1 MVVSLKLYITME
13 DYDVLLNNQIE
24 AILEVMNRRNLS
36 EEDAVRIR
44 QAFEFAREA
53 HAGQLRK
60 SGAPY
65 IIHPVAVARIVAEEL
80 QLGPNPVIA
89 AFLHDVVEDTDFTV
103 EDVKVRFGQDVAYLV
118 RVVTKQ
124 KKKQYETSKQVD
136 NFKQMLES
144 LHYDIRAIL
153 IKLADRLHNMRTLDS
168 MRPDKQMKIAGET
181 DYFYAPL
188 ANRLGLYGIRREL
201 ENLSLQYRCPLE
213 YQELEQAI
221 EADKAEDKERL
232 ALFTNEMLTLLRE
245 RGIQARTEIRYR
257 QPYSIWRKIHVTG
270 RDFKHLD
277 YRHVIRLIY
286 PAEKET
292 DEKSLCLRIYS
303 ILTDRFKEQPQSI
316 VNFIDSP
323 KENGYQSFHIRLL
336 SEQGVWEEIH
346 ISSERMVLNSKLGC
360 AVERMEGAWDNWI
373 AKFRAL
379 LKDAAS
385 QTAEGWYMDSVVSSL
400 YNEDIT
406 VFTPKGMAVS
416 LPQRATVLD
425 FAFEIHSAIGEHA
438 QYAKVNGKLCSV
450 KTELHHGDCVE
461 VGVNPA
467 FKPKPDWLE
476 FVQTYKAKR
485 FLRSYSG
492 QMKSIPKNRC
502 LTCHPLPGN
511 EVIGFKESDGRITIH
526 KRDCAVAI
534 RLASQK
540 GDSIVSVEF
549 PEDRDLY
556 YPVCLNVR
564 AVDRYHLLID
574 LVACITNGMKLPI
587 DSLNVAT
594 VDEIADCTIRFK
606 VHSFGEL
613 QQVIAALNRIEGVDE
628 VHRVGL

>member
-1 MVVSLKLYITME
+1 ME
-13 DYDVLLNNQIE
+13 DYDKLINGQLE
-24 AILEVMNRRNLS
+24 SILSVMDRRNVS
-36 EEDAVRIR
+36 AEDRLRIKD
-44 QAFEFAREA
+44 AFEFAREA
-53 HAGQLRK
+53 HAGQKRK

-89 AFLHDVVEDTDFTV
+89 AFLHDVVEDTAFTL
-103 EDVKVRFGQDVAYLV
+103 DDIKARFGPDVAYLV

-124 KKKQYETSKQVD
+124 KKKQYETSKQVE
-136 NFKQMLES
+136 NFKQMLDS

-168 MRPDKQMKIAGET
+168 MRPEKQMKIAGET

-201 ENLSLQYRCPLE
+201 ENLSLRYRCPLE

-221 EADKAEDKERL
+221 EADKAEDRQRL
-232 ALFTNEMLTLLRE
+232 EAFTGEMLELLR
-245 RGIQARTEIRYR
+245 RNGIQARTEVRYR
-257 QPYSIWRKIHVTG
+257 MPYSIWRKIQSTG

-277 YRHVIRLIY
+277 YRHVVRLIY
-286 PAEKET
+286 PAEREE
-292 DEKSLCLRIYS
+292 DEKKICLHIYS
-303 ILTDRFKEQPQSI
+303 ILTDRFKEKPGSI

-336 SEQGVWEEIH
+336 SEHGIWEEIH

-385 QTAEGWYMDSVVSSL
+385 QTAEGWFMDSVVSSL

-406 VFTPKGMAVS
+406 VFTPQGKPIN

-425 FAFEIHSAIGEHA
+425 FAFELHNSIGSHA

-461 VGVNPA
+461 VGINPD
-467 FKPKPDWLE
+467 FVPRPDWLDC
-476 FVQTYKAKR
+476 VQTYKAKS
-485 FLRSYSG
+485 FLRSYLG
-492 QMKSIPKNRC
+492 QVKSIPKNRC
-502 LTCHPLPGN
+502 LSCHPLPGN
-511 EVIGFKESDGRITIH
+511 EVIGFREVDGTVTIH

-534 RLASQK
+534 RQASQD
-540 GDSIVSVEF
+540 GDSIVSVDF
-549 PEDRDLY
+549 PEDKDVL
-556 YPVCLNVR
+556 YPVRINVR

-574 LVACITNGMKLPI
+574 LVDCITNGMKLSI
-587 DSLNVAT
+587 SSLNTVT
-594 VDEIADCTIRFK
+594 VDEIADCTINFS
-606 VHSFGEL
+606 VHSFSEL
-613 QQVIAALNRIEGVDE
+613 QNVIASIGRINGVDE
-628 VHRVGL
+628 VHRVEL

>member
-1 MVVSLKLYITME
+1 ME
-13 DYDVLLNNQIE
+13 DYDKLINGQLE
-24 AILEVMNRRNLS
+24 SILSVMDRRNVS
-36 EEDAVRIR
+36 AEDRIR
-44 QAFEFAREA
+44 IREAFEFAREA
-53 HAGQLRK
+53 HAGQKRK

-89 AFLHDVVEDTDFTV
+89 AFLHDVAEDTSFTL
-103 EDVKVRFGQDVAYLV
+103 DDIKARFGPDVAYLV

-124 KKKQYETSKQVD
+124 KKMQYETSKQVE
-136 NFKQMLES
+136 NFKQMLDS

-168 MRPDKQMKIAGET
+168 MRPEKQMKIAGET

-201 ENLSLQYRCPLE
+201 ENLSLRYRCPLE
-213 YQELEQAI
+213 YQELERAI
-221 EADKAEDKERL
+221 EADKAEDRQRL
-232 ALFTNEMLTLLRE
+232 DAFTGEMLELLR
-245 RGIQARTEIRYR
+245 RKGIQARTEVRYR
-257 QPYSIWRKIHVTG
+257 MPYSIWRKIQSTG

-277 YRHVIRLIY
+277 YRHVVRLIY
-286 PAEKET
+286 PAEREE
-292 DEKSLCLRIYS
+292 DEKRICLHIYS
-303 ILTDRFKEQPQSI
+303 ILTDRFKEKPGSI

-336 SEQGVWEEIH
+336 SEHGIWEEIH

-385 QTAEGWYMDSVVSSL
+385 QTAEGWFMDSVVSSL

-406 VFTPKGMAVS
+406 VFTPQGKPIN

-425 FAFEIHSAIGEHA
+425 FAFELHNSIGAHA

-461 VGVNPA
+461 VGVNPDFA
-467 FKPKPDWLE
+467 PRPDWLDC
-476 FVQTYKAKR
+476 VQTYKAKS
-485 FLRSYSG
+485 FLRSYLG
-492 QMKSIPKNRC
+492 QIKSIPKNRC
-502 LTCHPLPGN
+502 LCCHPLPGN
-511 EVIGFKESDGRITIH
+511 EVIGFRELDGTITIH
-526 KRDCAVAI
+526 KRDCALAI
-534 RLASQK
+534 RQASQD
-540 GDSIVSVEF
+540 GDSIVSVDF
-549 PEDRDLY
+549 PEDKDVF
-556 YPVCLNVR
+556 YPVRINVR

-574 LVACITNGMKLPI
+574 LVDCITNGMKLPI
-587 DSLNVAT
+587 SSLNTET
-594 VDEIADCTIRFK
+594 VDEIADCTINFS
-606 VHSFGEL
+606 VHSFSEL
-613 QQVIAALNRIEGVDE
+613 QKVIASISSIDGVDE
-628 VHRVGL
+628 VHRVEL

>member
-1 MVVSLKLYITME
+1 ME
-13 DYDVLLNNQIE
+13 DYDKLINGQLE
-24 AILEVMNRRNLS
+24 SILSVMDRRNVS
-36 EEDAVRIR
+36 AEDRLRIKD
-44 QAFEFAREA
+44 AFEFAREA
-53 HAGQLRK
+53 HAGQKRK

-89 AFLHDVVEDTDFTV
+89 AFLHDVVEDTAFTL
-103 EDVKVRFGQDVAYLV
+103 DDIKARFGPDVAYLV

-124 KKKQYETSKQVD
+124 KKKQYETSKQVE
-136 NFKQMLES
+136 NFKQMLDS

-168 MRPDKQMKIAGET
+168 MRPEKQMKIAGET

-201 ENLSLQYRCPLE
+201 ENLSLRYRCPLE
-213 YQELEQAI
+213 YQELEQDI
-221 EADKAEDKERL
+221 EADKAEDRQRL
-232 ALFTNEMLTLLRE
+232 EAFTGEMLELLR
-245 RGIQARTEIRYR
+245 RNGIQARTEVRYR
-257 QPYSIWRKIHVTG
+257 MPYSIWRKIQSTG

-277 YRHVIRLIY
+277 YRHVVRLIY
-286 PAEKET
+286 PAEREE
-292 DEKSLCLRIYS
+292 DEKKICLHIYS
-303 ILTDRFKEQPQSI
+303 ILTDRFKEKPGSI

-336 SEQGVWEEIH
+336 SEHGIWEEIH

-385 QTAEGWYMDSVVSSL
+385 QTAEGWFMDSVVSSL

-406 VFTPKGMAVS
+406 VFTPQGKPIN

-425 FAFEIHSAIGEHA
+425 FAFELHNSIGSHA

-461 VGVNPA
+461 VGINPD
-467 FKPKPDWLE
+467 FVPRPDWLDC
-476 FVQTYKAKR
+476 VQTYKAKS
-485 FLRSYSG
+485 FLRSYLG
-492 QMKSIPKNRC
+492 QVKSIPKNRC
-502 LTCHPLPGN
+502 LSCHPLPGN
-511 EVIGFKESDGRITIH
+511 EVIGFREVDGTVTIH

-534 RLASQK
+534 RQASQD
-540 GDSIVSVEF
+540 GDSIVSVDF
-549 PEDRDLY
+549 PEDKDVL
-556 YPVCLNVR
+556 YPVRINVR

-574 LVACITNGMKLPI
+574 LVDCITNGMKLSI
-587 DSLNVAT
+587 SSLNTVT
-594 VDEIADCTIRFK
+594 VDEIADCTINFS
-606 VHSFGEL
+606 VHSFSEL
-613 QQVIAALNRIEGVDE
+613 QNVITSIGRINGVDE
-628 VHRVGL
+628 VHRVEL

>member
-1 MVVSLKLYITME
+1 ME
-13 DYDVLLNNQIE
+13 DYDKLINGQLE
-24 AILEVMNRRNLS
+24 SILSVMDRRNVS
-36 EEDAVRIR
+36 AEDRIR
-44 QAFEFAREA
+44 IREAFEFAREA
-53 HAGQLRK
+53 HAGQKRK

-65 IIHPVAVARIVAEEL
+65 IIHPVAVALIVAEEL

-89 AFLHDVVEDTDFTV
+89 AFLHDVAEDTSFTL
-103 EDVKVRFGQDVAYLV
+103 DDIKARFGPDVAYLV

-124 KKKQYETSKQVD
+124 KKMQYETSKQVE
-136 NFKQMLES
+136 NFKQMLDS

-168 MRPDKQMKIAGET
+168 MRPEKQMKIAGET

-201 ENLSLQYRCPLE
+201 ENLSLRYRCPLE
-213 YQELEQAI
+213 YQELERAI
-221 EADKAEDKERL
+221 EADKAEDRQRL
-232 ALFTNEMLTLLRE
+232 DAFTGEMLELLR
-245 RGIQARTEIRYR
+245 RKGIQARTEVRYR
-257 QPYSIWRKIHVTG
+257 MPYSIWRKIQSTG

-277 YRHVIRLIY
+277 YRHVVRLIY
-286 PAEKET
+286 PAEREE
-292 DEKSLCLRIYS
+292 DEKRICLHIYS
-303 ILTDRFKEQPQSI
+303 ILTDRFKEKPGSI

-336 SEQGVWEEIH
+336 SEHGIWEEIH

-385 QTAEGWYMDSVVSSL
+385 QTAEGWFMDSVVSSL

-406 VFTPKGMAVS
+406 VFTPQGKPIN

-425 FAFEIHSAIGEHA
+425 FAFELHNSIGAHA

-461 VGVNPA
+461 VGVNPDFA
-467 FKPKPDWLE
+467 PRPDWLDC
-476 FVQTYKAKR
+476 VQTYKAKS
-485 FLRSYSG
+485 FLRSYLG
-492 QMKSIPKNRC
+492 QIKSIPKNRC
-502 LTCHPLPGN
+502 LCCHPLPGN
-511 EVIGFKESDGRITIH
+511 EVIGFRELDGTITIH
-526 KRDCAVAI
+526 KRDCALAI
-534 RLASQK
+534 RQASQD
-540 GDSIVSVEF
+540 GDSIVSVDF
-549 PEDRDLY
+549 PEDKDVF
-556 YPVCLNVR
+556 YPVRINVR

-574 LVACITNGMKLPI
+574 LVDCITNGMKLSI
-587 DSLNVAT
+587 SSLNTET
-594 VDEIADCTIRFK
+594 VDEIADCTINFS
-606 VHSFGEL
+606 VHSFSEL
-613 QQVIAALNRIEGVDE
+613 QKVIASISSIDGVDE
-628 VHRVGL
+628 VHRVEL

>member
-1 MVVSLKLYITME
+1 ME
-13 DYDVLLNNQIE
+13 DYDKLINGQLE
-24 AILEVMNRRNLS
+24 SILSVMDRRNVS
-36 EEDAVRIR
+36 AEDRIR
-44 QAFEFAREA
+44 IREAFEFAREA
-53 HAGQLRK
+53 HAGQKRK

-89 AFLHDVVEDTDFTV
+89 AFLHDVAEDTSFTL
-103 EDVKVRFGQDVAYLV
+103 DDIKARFGPDVAYLV

-124 KKKQYETSKQVD
+124 KKMQYETSKQVE
-136 NFKQMLES
+136 NFKQMLDS

-168 MRPDKQMKIAGET
+168 MRPEKQMKIAGET

-201 ENLSLQYRCPLE
+201 ENLSLRYRCPLE
-213 YQELEQAI
+213 YQELERVI
-221 EADKAEDKERL
+221 EADKAEDRQRL
-232 ALFTNEMLTLLRE
+232 DAFTGEMLELLR
-245 RGIQARTEIRYR
+245 RKGIQARTEVRYR
-257 QPYSIWRKIHVTG
+257 MPYSIWRKIQSTG

-277 YRHVIRLIY
+277 YRHVVRLIY
-286 PAEKET
+286 PAEREE
-292 DEKSLCLRIYS
+292 DEKRICLHIYS
-303 ILTDRFKEQPQSI
+303 ILTDRFKEKPGSI

-336 SEQGVWEEIH
+336 SEHGIWEEIH

-385 QTAEGWYMDSVVSSL
+385 QTAEGWFMDSVVSSL

-406 VFTPKGMAVS
+406 VFTPQGKPIN

-425 FAFEIHSAIGEHA
+425 FAFELHNSIGAHA

-461 VGVNPA
+461 VGVNPDFA
-467 FKPKPDWLE
+467 PRPDWLDC
-476 FVQTYKAKR
+476 VQTYKAKS
-485 FLRSYSG
+485 FLRSYLG
-492 QMKSIPKNRC
+492 QIKSIPKNRC
-502 LTCHPLPGN
+502 LCCHPLPGN
-511 EVIGFKESDGRITIH
+511 EVIGFRELDGTITIH
-526 KRDCAVAI
+526 KRDCALAI
-534 RLASQK
+534 RQASQD
-540 GDSIVSVEF
+540 GDSIVSVDF
-549 PEDRDLY
+549 PEDKDVF
-556 YPVCLNVR
+556 YPVRINVR

-574 LVACITNGMKLPI
+574 LVDCITNGMKLSI
-587 DSLNVAT
+587 SSLNTET
-594 VDEIADCTIRFK
+594 VDEIADCTINFS
-606 VHSFGEL
+606 VHSFSEL
-613 QQVIAALNRIEGVDE
+613 QKVIASISSIDGVDE
-628 VHRVGL
+628 VHRVEL

>member
-1 MVVSLKLYITME
+1 ME
-13 DYDVLLNNQIE
+13 DYDKLINGQLE
-24 AILEVMNRRNLS
+24 SILSVMDRRNVS
-36 EEDAVRIR
+36 AEDRIR
-44 QAFEFAREA
+44 IREAFEFAREA
-53 HAGQLRK
+53 HAGQKRK

-89 AFLHDVVEDTDFTV
+89 AFLHDVAEDTSFTL
-103 EDVKVRFGQDVAYLV
+103 DDIKARFGPDVAYLV

-124 KKKQYETSKQVD
+124 KKMQYETSKQVE
-136 NFKQMLES
+136 NFKQMLDS

-168 MRPDKQMKIAGET
+168 MRPEKQMKIAGET

-201 ENLSLQYRCPLE
+201 ENLSLRYRCPLE
-213 YQELEQAI
+213 YQELERAI
-221 EADKAEDKERL
+221 EADKAEDRQRL
-232 ALFTNEMLTLLRE
+232 DAFTGEMLELLR
-245 RGIQARTEIRYR
+245 RKGIQARTEVRYR
-257 QPYSIWRKIHVTG
+257 MPYSIWRKIQSTG

-277 YRHVIRLIY
+277 YRHVVRLIY
-286 PAEKET
+286 PAEREE
-292 DEKSLCLRIYS
+292 DEKRICLHIYS
-303 ILTDRFKEQPQSI
+303 ILTDRFKEKPGSI

-336 SEQGVWEEIH
+336 SEHGIWEEIH

-385 QTAEGWYMDSVVSSL
+385 QTAEGWFMDSVVSSL

-406 VFTPKGMAVS
+406 VFTPQGKPIN
-416 LPQRATVLD
+416 LPQRATVID
-425 FAFEIHSAIGEHA
+425 FAFELHNSIGAHA

-461 VGVNPA
+461 VGVNPDFA
-467 FKPKPDWLE
+467 PRPDWLDC
-476 FVQTYKAKR
+476 VQTYKAKS
-485 FLRSYSG
+485 FLRSYLG
-492 QMKSIPKNRC
+492 QIKSIPKNRC
-502 LTCHPLPGN
+502 LCCHPLPGN
-511 EVIGFKESDGRITIH
+511 EVIGFRELDGTITIH
-526 KRDCAVAI
+526 KRDCALAI
-534 RLASQK
+534 RQASQD
-540 GDSIVSVEF
+540 GDSIVSVDF
-549 PEDRDLY
+549 PEDKDVF
-556 YPVCLNVR
+556 YPVRINVR

-574 LVACITNGMKLPI
+574 LVDCITNGMKLSI
-587 DSLNVAT
+587 SSLNTET
-594 VDEIADCTIRFK
+594 VDEIADCTINFS
-606 VHSFGEL
+606 VHSFSEL
-613 QQVIAALNRIEGVDE
+613 QKVIASISSIDGVDE
-628 VHRVGL
+628 VHRVEL

>member
-1 MVVSLKLYITME
+1 ME
-13 DYDVLLNNQIE
+13 DYDKLINGQLE
-24 AILEVMNRRNLS
+24 SILSVMDRRNVS
-36 EEDAVRIR
+36 AEDRIR
-44 QAFEFAREA
+44 IREAFEFAREA
-53 HAGQLRK
+53 HAGQKRK

-89 AFLHDVVEDTDFTV
+89 AFLHDVAEDTSFTL
-103 EDVKVRFGQDVAYLV
+103 DDIKTRFGPDVAYLV

-124 KKKQYETSKQVD
+124 KKMQYETSKQVE
-136 NFKQMLES
+136 NFKQMLDS

-168 MRPDKQMKIAGET
+168 MRPEKQMKIAGET

-201 ENLSLQYRCPLE
+201 ENLSLRYRCPLE
-213 YQELEQAI
+213 YQELERAI
-221 EADKAEDKERL
+221 EADKAEDRQRL
-232 ALFTNEMLTLLRE
+232 DAFTGEMLELLR
-245 RGIQARTEIRYR
+245 RKGIQARTEVRYR
-257 QPYSIWRKIHVTG
+257 MPYSIWRKIQSTG

-277 YRHVIRLIY
+277 YRHVVRLIY
-286 PAEKET
+286 PAEREE
-292 DEKSLCLRIYS
+292 DEKRICLHIYS
-303 ILTDRFKEQPQSI
+303 ILTDRFKEKPGSI

-336 SEQGVWEEIH
+336 SEHGIWEEIH

-385 QTAEGWYMDSVVSSL
+385 QTAEGWFMDSVVSSL

-406 VFTPKGMAVS
+406 VFTPQGKPIN

-425 FAFEIHSAIGEHA
+425 FAFELHNSIGAHA

-461 VGVNPA
+461 VGVNPDFA
-467 FKPKPDWLE
+467 PRPDWLDC
-476 FVQTYKAKR
+476 VQTYKAKS
-485 FLRSYSG
+485 FLRSYLG
-492 QMKSIPKNRC
+492 QIKSIPKNRC
-502 LTCHPLPGN
+502 LCCHPLPGN
-511 EVIGFKESDGRITIH
+511 EVIGFRELDGTITIH
-526 KRDCAVAI
+526 KRDCALAI
-534 RLASQK
+534 RQASQD
-540 GDSIVSVEF
+540 GDSIVSVDF
-549 PEDRDLY
+549 PEDKDVF
-556 YPVCLNVR
+556 YPVRINVR

-574 LVACITNGMKLPI
+574 LVDCITNGMKLSI
-587 DSLNVAT
+587 SSLNTET
-594 VDEIADCTIRFK
+594 VDEIADCTINFS
-606 VHSFGEL
+606 VHSFSEL
-613 QQVIAALNRIEGVDE
+613 QKVIASISSIDGVDE
-628 VHRVGL
+628 VHRVEL

>member
-1 MVVSLKLYITME
+1 ME

-24 AILEVMNRRNLS
+24 AILTVMKRRNLS
-36 EEDAVRIR
+36 DEDAVRIR

-89 AFLHDVVEDTDFTV
+89 AFLHDVVEDTDFTID
-103 EDVKVRFGQDVAYLV
+103 DVKARFGSDVAYLV

-213 YQELEQAI
+213 YEELEKAI
-221 EADKAEDKERL
+221 EADKAEDQERL
-232 ALFTNEMLTLLRE
+232 SLFTGEMLSLLRE
-245 RGIQARTEIRYR
+245 KGIQARTEIRYR
-257 QPYSIWRKIHVTG
+257 QPYSIWRKIHATG

-286 PAEKET
+286 PADKESE
-292 DEKSLCLRIYS
+292 EKSLCLRIYS

-360 AVERMEGAWDNWI
+360 SVERMEGAWDNWI

-406 VFTPKGMAVS
+406 VFTLKGMPVS

-461 VGVNPA
+461 VGVNPS
-467 FKPKPDWLE
+467 FKPKADWLD
-476 FVQTYKAKR
+476 FVQTYRAKR

-492 QMKSIPKNRC
+492 QIKSIPKNRC

-526 KRDCAVAI
+526 KRDCSAAI

-540 GDSIVSVEF
+540 GDSIVSVDF
-549 PEDRDLY
+549 PEDKDLY

>member
-1 MVVSLKLYITME
+1 ME
-13 DYDVLLNNQIE
+13 DYDKLINGQLE
-24 AILEVMNRRNLS
+24 SILSVMDRRNVS
-36 EEDAVRIR
+36 AEDRIR
-44 QAFEFAREA
+44 IREAFEFAREA
-53 HAGQLRK
+53 HAGQKRK

-89 AFLHDVVEDTDFTV
+89 AFLHDVAEDTSFTL
-103 EDVKVRFGQDVAYLV
+103 DDIKARFGPDVAYLV

-124 KKKQYETSKQVD
+124 KKMQYETSKQVE
-136 NFKQMLES
+136 NFKQMLDS

-168 MRPDKQMKIAGET
+168 MRPEKQMKIAGET

-201 ENLSLQYRCPLE
+201 ENLSLRYRCPLE
-213 YQELEQAI
+213 YQELERAI
-221 EADKAEDKERL
+221 EADKAEDRQRL
-232 ALFTNEMLTLLRE
+232 DAFTGEMLELLR
-245 RGIQARTEIRYR
+245 RKGIQARTEVRYR
-257 QPYSIWRKIHVTG
+257 MPYSIWRKIQSTG

-277 YRHVIRLIY
+277 YRHVVRLIY
-286 PAEKET
+286 PAEREE
-292 DEKSLCLRIYS
+292 DEKRICLHIYS
-303 ILTDRFKEQPQSI
+303 ILTDRFKEKPGSI

-336 SEQGVWEEIH
+336 SEHGIWEEIH

-385 QTAEGWYMDSVVSSL
+385 QTAEGWFMDSVVSSL

-406 VFTPKGMAVS
+406 VFTPQGKPIN

-425 FAFEIHSAIGEHA
+425 FAFELHNSIGAHA

-461 VGVNPA
+461 VGVNPNFA
-467 FKPKPDWLE
+467 PRPDWLDC
-476 FVQTYKAKR
+476 VQTYKAKS
-485 FLRSYSG
+485 FLRSYLG
-492 QMKSIPKNRC
+492 QIKSIPKNRC
-502 LTCHPLPGN
+502 LCCHPLPGN
-511 EVIGFKESDGRITIH
+511 EVIGFRELDGTITIH
-526 KRDCAVAI
+526 KRDCALAI
-534 RLASQK
+534 RQASQD
-540 GDSIVSVEF
+540 GDSIVSVDF
-549 PEDRDLY
+549 PEDKDVF
-556 YPVCLNVR
+556 YPVRINVR

-574 LVACITNGMKLPI
+574 LVDCITNGMKLSI
-587 DSLNVAT
+587 SSLNTET
-594 VDEIADCTIRFK
+594 VDEIADCTINFS
-606 VHSFGEL
+606 VHSFSEL
-613 QQVIAALNRIEGVDE
+613 QKVIASISSIDGVDE
-628 VHRVGL
+628 VHRVEL

>member
-1 MVVSLKLYITME
+1 ME
-13 DYDVLLNNQIE
+13 DYDSLINGQLE
-24 AILEVMNRRNLS
+24 AILSVMERRNVPT
-36 EEDAVRIR
+36 EELARIR
-44 QAFEFAREA
+44 EAFEFAREA
-53 HAGQLRK
+53 HAGQKRK

-65 IIHPVAVARIVAEEL
+65 IIHPLAVARIVAEEL

-89 AFLHDVVEDTDFTV
+89 AFLHDVVEDTKYTA
-103 EDVKVRFGQDVAYLV
+103 EDVKARFGADVAYLV

-201 ENLSLQYRCPLE
+201 ENLSLRYRCPLE

-232 ALFTNEMLTLLRE
+232 ELFTGEILKLLKE
-245 RGIQARTEIRYR
+245 KGIQARTEVRYR
-257 QPYSIWRKIHVTG
+257 QPYSVWRKIQSTG

-286 PAEKET
+286 PAAHEAE
-292 DEKSLCLRIYS
+292 EKSICLRIYS
-303 ILTDRFKEQPQSI
+303 ILTDRFKEKPGSI

-323 KENGYQSFHIRLL
+323 KENGYQSFHVRLL
-336 SEQGVWEEIH
+336 SGKGVWEEIH

-373 AKFRAL
+373 LKFRAL

-385 QTAEGWYMDSVVSSL
+385 QTAEGWFMDSVVSSL

-406 VFTPKGMAVS
+406 VFTPQGKAIS

-461 VGVNPA
+461 VGTNPD
-467 FKPKPDWLE
+467 FRPRPDWLE
-476 FVQTYKAKR
+476 CVQTYRAKR
-485 FLRSYSG
+485 FLLAYLK
-492 QMKSIPKNRC
+492 QAKSIPKNRC
-502 LTCHPLPGN
+502 LCCHPLPGN
-511 EVIGFKESDGRITIH
+511 EVIGFQNEDGTVTIH
-526 KRDCAVAI
+526 KRDCSVAI
-534 RLASQK
+534 RLASQR
-540 GDSIVSVEF
+540 GDSIVSVDF
-549 PEDRDLY
+549 PEDSDVL
-556 YPVCLNVR
+556 YPVSINVR

-574 LVACITNGMKLPI
+574 LVDSITNGMKLSI
-587 DSLNVAT
+587 SSLHTVT
-594 VDEIADCTIRFK
+594 VDEIVDCTINFA

-613 QQVIAALNRIEGVDE
+613 QRVIAIINEIEGVDE
-628 VHRVGL
+628 VHRVEL

>member
-1 MVVSLKLYITME
+1 ME
-13 DYDVLLNNQIE
+13 DYDKLINGQLE
-24 AILEVMNRRNLS
+24 SILSVMDRRNVS
-36 EEDAVRIR
+36 AEDRIR
-44 QAFEFAREA
+44 IREAFEFAREA
-53 HAGQLRK
+53 HAGQKRK

-89 AFLHDVVEDTDFTV
+89 AFLHDVAEDTSFTL
-103 EDVKVRFGQDVAYLV
+103 DDIKARFGPDVAYLV

-124 KKKQYETSKQVD
+124 KKMQYETSKQVE
-136 NFKQMLES
+136 NFKQMLDS

-168 MRPDKQMKIAGET
+168 MRPEKQMKIAGET

-188 ANRLGLYGIRREL
+188 ASRLGLYGIRREL
-201 ENLSLQYRCPLE
+201 ENLSLRYRCPLE
-213 YQELEQAI
+213 YQELERAI
-221 EADKAEDKERL
+221 EADKAEDRQRL
-232 ALFTNEMLTLLRE
+232 DAFTGEMLELLR
-245 RGIQARTEIRYR
+245 RKGIQARTEVRYR
-257 QPYSIWRKIHVTG
+257 MPYSIWRKIQSTG

-277 YRHVIRLIY
+277 YRHVVRLIY
-286 PAEKET
+286 PAEREE
-292 DEKSLCLRIYS
+292 DEKRICLHIYS
-303 ILTDRFKEQPQSI
+303 ILTDRFKEKPGSI

-336 SEQGVWEEIH
+336 SEHGIWEEIH

-385 QTAEGWYMDSVVSSL
+385 QTAEGWFMDSVVSSL

-406 VFTPKGMAVS
+406 VFTPQGKPIN

-425 FAFEIHSAIGEHA
+425 FAFELHNSIGAHA

-461 VGVNPA
+461 VGVNPDFA
-467 FKPKPDWLE
+467 PRPDWLDC
-476 FVQTYKAKR
+476 VQTYKAKS
-485 FLRSYSG
+485 FLRSYLG
-492 QMKSIPKNRC
+492 QIKSIPKNRC
-502 LTCHPLPGN
+502 LCCHPLPGN
-511 EVIGFKESDGRITIH
+511 EVIGFRELDGTITIH
-526 KRDCAVAI
+526 KRDCALAI
-534 RLASQK
+534 RQASQD
-540 GDSIVSVEF
+540 GDSIVSVDF
-549 PEDRDLY
+549 PEDKDVF
-556 YPVCLNVR
+556 YPVRINVR

-574 LVACITNGMKLPI
+574 LVDCITNGMKLSI
-587 DSLNVAT
+587 SSLNTET
-594 VDEIADCTIRFK
+594 VDEIADCTINFS
-606 VHSFGEL
+606 VHSFSEL
-613 QQVIAALNRIEGVDE
+613 QKVIASISSIDGVDE
-628 VHRVGL
+628 VHRVEL

>member
-1 MVVSLKLYITME
+1 ME
-13 DYDVLLNNQIE
+13 DYDKLINGQLE
-24 AILEVMNRRNLS
+24 SILSVMDRRNVS
-36 EEDAVRIR
+36 AEDRLRIKD
-44 QAFEFAREA
+44 AFEFAREA
-53 HAGQLRK
+53 HAGQKRK

-89 AFLHDVVEDTDFTV
+89 AFLHDVAEDTAFTL
-103 EDVKVRFGQDVAYLV
+103 DDIKARFGPDVAYLV

-124 KKKQYETSKQVD
+124 KKKQYETSKQVE
-136 NFKQMLES
+136 NFKQMLDS

-168 MRPDKQMKIAGET
+168 MRPEKQMKIAGET

-201 ENLSLQYRCPLE
+201 ENLSLRYRCPLE

-221 EADKAEDKERL
+221 EADKAEDCQRL
-232 ALFTNEMLTLLRE
+232 EAFTGEMLELLR
-245 RGIQARTEIRYR
+245 RNGIQARTEVRYR
-257 QPYSIWRKIHVTG
+257 MPYSIWRKIQSTG

-277 YRHVIRLIY
+277 YRHVVRLIY
-286 PAEKET
+286 PAEREE
-292 DEKSLCLRIYS
+292 DEKKICLHIYS
-303 ILTDRFKEQPQSI
+303 ILTDRFKEKPGSI

-336 SEQGVWEEIH
+336 SEHGIWEEIH

-385 QTAEGWYMDSVVSSL
+385 QTAEGWFMDSVVSSL

-406 VFTPKGMAVS
+406 VFTPQGKPIN

-425 FAFEIHSAIGEHA
+425 FAFELHNSIGSHA

-461 VGVNPA
+461 VGINPD
-467 FKPKPDWLE
+467 FVPRPDWLDC
-476 FVQTYKAKR
+476 VQTYKAKS
-485 FLRSYSG
+485 FLRSYLG
-492 QMKSIPKNRC
+492 QVKSIPKNRC
-502 LTCHPLPGN
+502 LSCHPLPGN
-511 EVIGFKESDGRITIH
+511 EVIGFREVDGTVTIH

-534 RLASQK
+534 RQASQD
-540 GDSIVSVEF
+540 GDSIVSVDF
-549 PEDRDLY
+549 PEDKDVL
-556 YPVCLNVR
+556 YPVRINVR

-574 LVACITNGMKLPI
+574 LVDCITNGMKLSI
-587 DSLNVAT
+587 SSLNTVT
-594 VDEIADCTIRFK
+594 VDEIADCTINFS
-606 VHSFGEL
+606 VHSFSEL
-613 QQVIAALNRIEGVDE
+613 QNVITSIGRINGVDE
-628 VHRVGL
+628 VHRVEL

>member
-1 MVVSLKLYITME
+1 ME
-13 DYDVLLNNQIE
+13 DYDKLINGQLE
-24 AILEVMNRRNLS
+24 SILSVMDRRNVS
-36 EEDAVRIR
+36 AKDRIR
-44 QAFEFAREA
+44 IREAFEFAREA
-53 HAGQLRK
+53 HAGQKRK

-89 AFLHDVVEDTDFTV
+89 AFLHDVAEDTSFTL
-103 EDVKVRFGQDVAYLV
+103 DDIKARFGPDVAYLV

-124 KKKQYETSKQVD
+124 KKMQYETSKQVE
-136 NFKQMLES
+136 NFKQMLDS

-168 MRPDKQMKIAGET
+168 MRPEKQMKIAGET

-201 ENLSLQYRCPLE
+201 ENLSLRYRCPLE
-213 YQELEQAI
+213 YQELERAI
-221 EADKAEDKERL
+221 EADKAEDRQRL
-232 ALFTNEMLTLLRE
+232 DAFTGEMLELLR
-245 RGIQARTEIRYR
+245 RKGIQARTEVRYR
-257 QPYSIWRKIHVTG
+257 MPYSIWRKIQSTG

-277 YRHVIRLIY
+277 YRHVVRLIY
-286 PAEKET
+286 PAEREE
-292 DEKSLCLRIYS
+292 DEKRICLHIYS
-303 ILTDRFKEQPQSI
+303 ILTDRFKEKPGSI

-336 SEQGVWEEIH
+336 SEHGIWEEIH

-385 QTAEGWYMDSVVSSL
+385 QTAEGWFMDSVVSSL

-406 VFTPKGMAVS
+406 VFTPQGKPIN

-425 FAFEIHSAIGEHA
+425 FAFELHNSIGAHA

-461 VGVNPA
+461 VGVNPDFA
-467 FKPKPDWLE
+467 PRPDWLDC
-476 FVQTYKAKR
+476 VQTYKAKS
-485 FLRSYSG
+485 FLRSYLG
-492 QMKSIPKNRC
+492 QIKSIPKNRC
-502 LTCHPLPGN
+502 LCCHPLPGN
-511 EVIGFKESDGRITIH
+511 EVIGFRELDGTITIH
-526 KRDCAVAI
+526 KRDCALAI
-534 RLASQK
+534 RQASQD
-540 GDSIVSVEF
+540 GDSIVSVNF
-549 PEDRDLY
+549 PEDKDVF
-556 YPVCLNVR
+556 YPVRINVR

-574 LVACITNGMKLPI
+574 LVDCITNGMKLSI
-587 DSLNVAT
+587 SSLNTET
-594 VDEIADCTIRFK
+594 VDEIADCTINFS
-606 VHSFGEL
+606 VHSFSEL
-613 QQVIAALNRIEGVDE
+613 QKVIASISSIDGVDE
-628 VHRVGL
+628 VHRVEL

>member
-1 MVVSLKLYITME
+1 ME
-13 DYDVLLNNQIE
+13 DYNTLIRTQLEYILAVMAHRGISADDLN
-24 AILEVMNRRNLS
+24 
-36 EEDAVRIR
+36 RIR
-44 QAFEFAREA
+44 DAFEFAREA
-53 HAGQLRK
+53 HEGQKRK

-65 IIHPVAVARIVAEEL
+65 IIHPLAVARIVAEEL
-80 QLGPNPVIA
+80 QLGPDSVIA
-89 AFLHDVVEDTDFTV
+89 AFLHDVVEDTPHTI
-103 EDVKVRFGQDVAYLV
+103 EEVKNRCGADVAYLV

-136 NFKQMLES
+136 NFKQMLDS

-168 MRPDKQMKIAGET
+168 MLPEKQMKIAGET

-201 ENLSLQYRCPLE
+201 ENLGLRYRCPLE
-213 YQELEQAI
+213 YEELEQAI
-221 EADKAEDKERL
+221 AEDKAENKERL
-232 ALFTNEMLTLLRE
+232 DNFTGAIVSLLRQK
-245 RGIQARTEIRYR
+245 GIDARTEVRYR
-257 QPYSIWRKIHVTG
+257 MPYSIWRKMRATG
-270 RDFKHLD
+270 RDFKHID
-277 YRHVIRLIY
+277 YRHVVRLIY
-286 PAEKET
+286 PTTHEE
-292 DEKSLCLRIYS
+292 DEKTLCLRIYS
-303 ILTDRFKEQPQSI
+303 ILTDHFKEKPNSI
-316 VNFIDSP
+316 VNFINSP
-323 KENGYQSFHIRLL
+323 KENGYQSFHVRLL
-336 SEQGVWEEIH
+336 SDQGIWEEIH
-346 ISSERMVLNSKLGC
+346 ISSERMVRNSKLGC
-360 AVERMEGAWDNWI
+360 IVERVEGAWGNWI

-385 QTAEGWYMDSVVSSL
+385 QSADGWFMDSVVSSL

-461 VGVNPA
+461 VGVNQSFFPQA
-467 FKPKPDWLE
+467 DWLDY
-476 FVQTYKAKR
+476 VQTYKAKR
-485 FLRSYSG
+485 FLMPYLR

-502 LTCHPLPGN
+502 PHCHPLPGN
-511 EVIGFKESDGRITIH
+511 EVIGFRELDGTVTIH
-526 KRDCAVAI
+526 KRDCATAI

-540 GDSIVSVEF
+540 GDSIVSVDF
-549 PEDRDLY
+549 PEDTEVL
-556 YPVCLNVR
+556 YPVRIEVH

-574 LVACITNGMKLPI
+574 LVDCITNGMKLSI
-587 DSLNVAT
+587 SSLKT
-594 VDEIADCTIRFK
+594 DTIDEIVTCTINFS

-613 QQVIAALNRIEGVDE
+613 QKVINHIDEIEGVDE
-628 VHRVGL
+628 VFRISTD

>member
-1 MVVSLKLYITME
+1 ME
-13 DYDVLLNNQIE
+13 DYDKLINGQLE
-24 AILEVMNRRNLS
+24 SILSVMDRRNVS
-36 EEDAVRIR
+36 AEDRIR
-44 QAFEFAREA
+44 IREAFEFAREA
-53 HAGQLRK
+53 HAGQKRK

-89 AFLHDVVEDTDFTV
+89 AFLHDVAEDTSFTL
-103 EDVKVRFGQDVAYLV
+103 DDIKARFGPDVAYLV

-124 KKKQYETSKQVD
+124 KKMQYETSKQVE
-136 NFKQMLES
+136 NFKQMLDS

-168 MRPDKQMKIAGET
+168 MRPEKQMKIAGET

-201 ENLSLQYRCPLE
+201 ENLSLRYRCPLE
-213 YQELEQAI
+213 YQELERAI
-221 EADKAEDKERL
+221 EADKAEDRQRL
-232 ALFTNEMLTLLRE
+232 EAFTGEMLELLR
-245 RGIQARTEIRYR
+245 RKGIQARTEVRYR
-257 QPYSIWRKIHVTG
+257 MPYSIWRKIQSTG

-277 YRHVIRLIY
+277 YRHVVRLIY
-286 PAEKET
+286 PAEREE
-292 DEKSLCLRIYS
+292 DEKRICLHIYS
-303 ILTDRFKEQPQSI
+303 ILTDRFKEKPGSI

-336 SEQGVWEEIH
+336 SEHGIWEEIH

-385 QTAEGWYMDSVVSSL
+385 QTAEGWFMDSVVSSL

-406 VFTPKGMAVS
+406 VFTPQGKPIN

-425 FAFEIHSAIGEHA
+425 FAFELHNSIGAHA

-461 VGVNPA
+461 VGVNPDFA
-467 FKPKPDWLE
+467 PRPDWLDC
-476 FVQTYKAKR
+476 VQTYKAKS
-485 FLRSYSG
+485 FLRSYLG
-492 QMKSIPKNRC
+492 QIKSIPKNRC
-502 LTCHPLPGN
+502 LCCHPLPGN
-511 EVIGFKESDGRITIH
+511 EVIGFRELDGTITIH
-526 KRDCAVAI
+526 KRDCALAI
-534 RLASQK
+534 RQASQD
-540 GDSIVSVEF
+540 GDSIVSVDF
-549 PEDRDLY
+549 PEDKDVF
-556 YPVCLNVR
+556 YPVRINVR

-574 LVACITNGMKLPI
+574 LVDCITNGMKLSI
-587 DSLNVAT
+587 SSLNTET
-594 VDEIADCTIRFK
+594 VDEIADCTINFS
-606 VHSFGEL
+606 VHSFSEL
-613 QQVIAALNRIEGVDE
+613 QKVIASISSIDGVDE
-628 VHRVGL
+628 VHRVEL

>member
-1 MVVSLKLYITME
+1 ME
-13 DYDVLLNNQIE
+13 DYDKLINGQLE
-24 AILEVMNRRNLS
+24 SILSVMDRRNVS
-36 EEDAVRIR
+36 AEDRIR
-44 QAFEFAREA
+44 IREAFEFAREA
-53 HAGQLRK
+53 HAGQKRK

-89 AFLHDVVEDTDFTV
+89 AFLHDVAEDTSFTL
-103 EDVKVRFGQDVAYLV
+103 DDIKARFGPDVAYLV

-124 KKKQYETSKQVD
+124 KKMQYETSKQVE
-136 NFKQMLES
+136 NFKQMLDS

-168 MRPDKQMKIAGET
+168 MRPEKQMKIAGET

-201 ENLSLQYRCPLE
+201 ENLSLRYRCPLE
-213 YQELEQAI
+213 YQELERAI
-221 EADKAEDKERL
+221 EADKAEDRQRL
-232 ALFTNEMLTLLRE
+232 DAFTGEMLELLR
-245 RGIQARTEIRYR
+245 RKGIQARTEVRYR
-257 QPYSIWRKIHVTG
+257 MPYSIWRKIQSTG

-277 YRHVIRLIY
+277 YRHVVRLIY
-286 PAEKET
+286 PAEREE
-292 DEKSLCLRIYS
+292 DEKRICLHIYS
-303 ILTDRFKEQPQSI
+303 ILTDRFKEKPGSI

-336 SEQGVWEEIH
+336 SEHGIWEEIH

-385 QTAEGWYMDSVVSSL
+385 QTAEGWFMDSVVSSL

-406 VFTPKGMAVS
+406 VFTPQGKPIN

-425 FAFEIHSAIGEHA
+425 FAFELHNSIGAHA

-461 VGVNPA
+461 VGVNPDFA
-467 FKPKPDWLE
+467 PRPDWLDC
-476 FVQTYKAKR
+476 VQTYKAKS
-485 FLRSYSG
+485 FLRSYLG
-492 QMKSIPKNRC
+492 QIKSIPKNRC
-502 LTCHPLPGN
+502 LCCHPLPGN
-511 EVIGFKESDGRITIH
+511 EVIGFRELDGTITIH
-526 KRDCAVAI
+526 KRDCALAI
-534 RLASQK
+534 RQASQD
-540 GDSIVSVEF
+540 GDSIVSVDF
-549 PEDRDLY
+549 PEDKDVF
-556 YPVCLNVR
+556 YPVRINVR

-574 LVACITNGMKLPI
+574 LVDCITNGMKLSI
-587 DSLNVAT
+587 SSLNTET
-594 VDEIADCTIRFK
+594 VDEIADCTINFS
-606 VHSFGEL
+606 VHSFSEL
-613 QQVIAALNRIEGVDE
+613 QKVIASISSIDGVDE
-628 VHRVGL
+628 VHRVEL

>member
-1 MVVSLKLYITME
+1 ME
-13 DYDVLLNNQIE
+13 DYDKLINGQLE
-24 AILEVMNRRNLS
+24 SILSVMDRRNVS
-36 EEDAVRIR
+36 AEDRIR
-44 QAFEFAREA
+44 IREAFEFAREA
-53 HAGQLRK
+53 HAGQKRK

-89 AFLHDVVEDTDFTV
+89 AFLHDVAEDTSFTLDDIK
-103 EDVKVRFGQDVAYLV
+103 ERFGPDVAYLV

-124 KKKQYETSKQVD
+124 KKMQYETSKQVE
-136 NFKQMLES
+136 NFKQMLDS

-168 MRPDKQMKIAGET
+168 MRPEKQMKIAGET

-201 ENLSLQYRCPLE
+201 ENLSLRYRCPLE
-213 YQELEQAI
+213 YQELERAI
-221 EADKAEDKERL
+221 EADKAEDRQRL
-232 ALFTNEMLTLLRE
+232 DAFTGEMLELLR
-245 RGIQARTEIRYR
+245 RKGIQARTEVRYR
-257 QPYSIWRKIHVTG
+257 MPYSIWRKIQSTG

-277 YRHVIRLIY
+277 YRHVVRLIY
-286 PAEKET
+286 PAEREE
-292 DEKSLCLRIYS
+292 DEKRICLHIYS
-303 ILTDRFKEQPQSI
+303 ILTDRFKEKPGSI

-336 SEQGVWEEIH
+336 SEHGIWEEIH

-385 QTAEGWYMDSVVSSL
+385 QTAEGWFMDSVVSSL

-406 VFTPKGMAVS
+406 VFTPQGKPIN

-425 FAFEIHSAIGEHA
+425 FAFELHNSIGAHA

-461 VGVNPA
+461 VGVNPDFA
-467 FKPKPDWLE
+467 PRPDWLDC
-476 FVQTYKAKR
+476 VQTYKAKS
-485 FLRSYSG
+485 FLRSYLG
-492 QMKSIPKNRC
+492 QIKSIPKNRC
-502 LTCHPLPGN
+502 LCCHPLPGN
-511 EVIGFKESDGRITIH
+511 EVIGFRELDGTITIH
-526 KRDCAVAI
+526 KRDCALAI
-534 RLASQK
+534 RQASQD
-540 GDSIVSVEF
+540 GDSIVSVDF
-549 PEDRDLY
+549 PEDKDVF
-556 YPVCLNVR
+556 YPVRINVR

-574 LVACITNGMKLPI
+574 LVDCITNGMKLSI
-587 DSLNVAT
+587 SSLNTET
-594 VDEIADCTIRFK
+594 VDEIADCTINFS
-606 VHSFGEL
+606 VHSFSEL
-613 QQVIAALNRIEGVDE
+613 QKVIASISSIDGVDE
-628 VHRVGL
+628 VHRVEL

>member
-1 MVVSLKLYITME
+1 ME
-13 DYDVLLNNQIE
+13 DYDKLINGQLE
-24 AILEVMNRRNLS
+24 SILSVMDRRNVS
-36 EEDAVRIR
+36 AEDRIR
-44 QAFEFAREA
+44 IREAFEFAREA
-53 HAGQLRK
+53 HAGQKRK

-89 AFLHDVVEDTDFTV
+89 AFLHDVAEDTSFTL
-103 EDVKVRFGQDVAYLV
+103 DDIKARFGPDVAYLV

-124 KKKQYETSKQVD
+124 KKMQYETSKQVE
-136 NFKQMLES
+136 NFKQMLDS

-168 MRPDKQMKIAGET
+168 MRSEKQMKIAGET

-201 ENLSLQYRCPLE
+201 ENLSLRYRCPLE
-213 YQELEQAI
+213 YQELERAI
-221 EADKAEDKERL
+221 EADKAEDRQRL
-232 ALFTNEMLTLLRE
+232 DAFTGEMLELLR
-245 RGIQARTEIRYR
+245 RKGIQARTEVRYR
-257 QPYSIWRKIHVTG
+257 MPYSIWRKIQSTG

-277 YRHVIRLIY
+277 YRHVVRLIY
-286 PAEKET
+286 PAEREE
-292 DEKSLCLRIYS
+292 DEKRICLHIYS
-303 ILTDRFKEQPQSI
+303 ILTDRFKEKPGSI

-336 SEQGVWEEIH
+336 SEHGIWEEIH

-385 QTAEGWYMDSVVSSL
+385 QTAEGWFMDSVVSSL

-406 VFTPKGMAVS
+406 VFTPQGKPIN

-425 FAFEIHSAIGEHA
+425 FAFELHNSIGAHA

-461 VGVNPA
+461 VGVNPDFA
-467 FKPKPDWLE
+467 PRPDWLDC
-476 FVQTYKAKR
+476 VQTYKAKS
-485 FLRSYSG
+485 FLRSYLG
-492 QMKSIPKNRC
+492 QIKSIPKNRC
-502 LTCHPLPGN
+502 LCCHPLPGN
-511 EVIGFKESDGRITIH
+511 EVIGFRELDGTITIH
-526 KRDCAVAI
+526 KRDCTLAI
-534 RLASQK
+534 RQASQD
-540 GDSIVSVEF
+540 GDSIVSVDF
-549 PEDRDLY
+549 PEDKDVF
-556 YPVCLNVR
+556 YPVRINVR

-574 LVACITNGMKLPI
+574 LVDCITNGMKLSI
-587 DSLNVAT
+587 SSLNTET
-594 VDEIADCTIRFK
+594 VDEIADCTINFS
-606 VHSFGEL
+606 VHSFSEL
-613 QQVIAALNRIEGVDE
+613 QKVIASISSIDGVDE
-628 VHRVGL
+628 VHRVEL

>member
-1 MVVSLKLYITME
+1 ME
-13 DYDVLLNNQIE
+13 DYDKLINGQLE
-24 AILEVMNRRNLS
+24 SILSVMDRRNVS
-36 EEDAVRIR
+36 AEDRIR
-44 QAFEFAREA
+44 IREAFEFAREA
-53 HAGQLRK
+53 HAGQKRK

-89 AFLHDVVEDTDFTV
+89 AFLHDVAEDTSFTL
-103 EDVKVRFGQDVAYLV
+103 DDIKARFGPDVAYLV

-124 KKKQYETSKQVD
+124 KKMQYETSKQVE
-136 NFKQMLES
+136 NFKQMLDS

-168 MRPDKQMKIAGET
+168 MRPEKQMKIAGET

-201 ENLSLQYRCPLE
+201 ENLSLRYRCPLE
-213 YQELEQAI
+213 YQELERAI
-221 EADKAEDKERL
+221 EADKAEDRQRL
-232 ALFTNEMLTLLRE
+232 DAFTGEMLELLR
-245 RGIQARTEIRYR
+245 RKGIQARMEVRYR
-257 QPYSIWRKIHVTG
+257 MPYSIWRKIQSTG

-277 YRHVIRLIY
+277 YRHVVRLIY
-286 PAEKET
+286 PAEREE
-292 DEKSLCLRIYS
+292 DEKRICLHIYS
-303 ILTDRFKEQPQSI
+303 ILTDRFKEKPGSI

-336 SEQGVWEEIH
+336 SEHGIWEEIH

-385 QTAEGWYMDSVVSSL
+385 QTAEGWFMDSVVSSL

-406 VFTPKGMAVS
+406 VFTPQGKPIN

-425 FAFEIHSAIGEHA
+425 FAFELHNSIGAHA

-461 VGVNPA
+461 VGVNPDFA
-467 FKPKPDWLE
+467 PRPDWLDC
-476 FVQTYKAKR
+476 VQTYKAKS
-485 FLRSYSG
+485 FLRSYLG
-492 QMKSIPKNRC
+492 QIKSIPKNRC
-502 LTCHPLPGN
+502 LCCHPLPGN
-511 EVIGFKESDGRITIH
+511 EVIGFRELDGTITIH
-526 KRDCAVAI
+526 KRDCALAI
-534 RLASQK
+534 RQASQD
-540 GDSIVSVEF
+540 GDSIVSVDF
-549 PEDRDLY
+549 PEDKDVF
-556 YPVCLNVR
+556 YPVRINVR

-574 LVACITNGMKLPI
+574 LVDCITNGMKLSI
-587 DSLNVAT
+587 SSLNTET
-594 VDEIADCTIRFK
+594 VDEIADCTINFS
-606 VHSFGEL
+606 VHSFSEL
-613 QQVIAALNRIEGVDE
+613 QKVIASISSIDGVDE
-628 VHRVGL
+628 VHRVEL

>member
-1 MVVSLKLYITME
+1 ME
-13 DYDVLLNNQIE
+13 DYDKLINGQLE
-24 AILEVMNRRNLS
+24 SILSVMDRRNVS
-36 EEDAVRIR
+36 AEDRIR
-44 QAFEFAREA
+44 IREAFEFAREA
-53 HAGQLRK
+53 HAGQKRK

-89 AFLHDVVEDTDFTV
+89 AFLHDVAEDTSFTL
-103 EDVKVRFGQDVAYLV
+103 DDIKARFGPDVAYLV

-124 KKKQYETSKQVD
+124 KKMQYETSKQVE
-136 NFKQMLES
+136 NFKQMLDS

-168 MRPDKQMKIAGET
+168 MRPEKQMKIAGET

-201 ENLSLQYRCPLE
+201 ENLSLRYRCPLE
-213 YQELEQAI
+213 YQELERAI
-221 EADKAEDKERL
+221 EADKAEDRQRL
-232 ALFTNEMLTLLRE
+232 DAFTGEMLELLR
-245 RGIQARTEIRYR
+245 RKGIQARTEVRYR
-257 QPYSIWRKIHVTG
+257 MPYSIWRKIQSTG

-277 YRHVIRLIY
+277 YRHVVRLIY
-286 PAEKET
+286 PAEREE
-292 DEKSLCLRIYS
+292 DEKRICLHIYS
-303 ILTDRFKEQPQSI
+303 ILTDRFKEKPGSI

-336 SEQGVWEEIH
+336 SEHGIWEEIH

-385 QTAEGWYMDSVVSSL
+385 QTAEGWFMDSVVSSL

-406 VFTPKGMAVS
+406 VFTPQGKPIN

-425 FAFEIHSAIGEHA
+425 FAFELHNSIGAHA

-461 VGVNPA
+461 VGVNPDFA
-467 FKPKPDWLE
+467 PRPDWLDC
-476 FVQTYKAKR
+476 VQTYKAKS
-485 FLRSYSG
+485 FLRSYLG
-492 QMKSIPKNRC
+492 QIKSIPKNRC
-502 LTCHPLPGN
+502 LCCHPLPGN
-511 EVIGFKESDGRITIH
+511 EVIGFRELDGTITIH
-526 KRDCAVAI
+526 KRDCALAI
-534 RLASQK
+534 RQASQD

-549 PEDRDLY
+549 PEDKDVF
-556 YPVCLNVR
+556 YPVRINVR

-574 LVACITNGMKLPI
+574 LVDCITNGMKLSI
-587 DSLNVAT
+587 SSLNTET
-594 VDEIADCTIRFK
+594 VDEIADCTINFS
-606 VHSFGEL
+606 VHSFSEL
-613 QQVIAALNRIEGVDE
+613 QKVIASISSIDGVDE
-628 VHRVGL
+628 VHRVEL

>member
-1 MVVSLKLYITME
+1 ME
-13 DYDVLLNNQIE
+13 DYDKLINGQLE
-24 AILEVMNRRNLS
+24 SILSVMDRRNVS
-36 EEDAVRIR
+36 AEDRLRIKD
-44 QAFEFAREA
+44 AFEFAREA
-53 HAGQLRK
+53 HAGQKRK

-89 AFLHDVVEDTDFTV
+89 AFLHDVAEDTAFTL
-103 EDVKVRFGQDVAYLV
+103 DDIKARFGPDVAYLV

-124 KKKQYETSKQVD
+124 KKKQYETSKQVE
-136 NFKQMLES
+136 NFKQMLDS

-168 MRPDKQMKIAGET
+168 MRPEKQMKIAGET

-201 ENLSLQYRCPLE
+201 ENLSLRYRCPLE

-221 EADKAEDKERL
+221 EADKAEDRQRL
-232 ALFTNEMLTLLRE
+232 EAFTGEMLELLR
-245 RGIQARTEIRYR
+245 RNGIQARTEVRYR
-257 QPYSIWRKIHVTG
+257 MPYSIWRKIQSTG

-277 YRHVIRLIY
+277 YRHVVRLIY
-286 PAEKET
+286 PAEREE
-292 DEKSLCLRIYS
+292 DEKKICLHIYS
-303 ILTDRFKEQPQSI
+303 ILTDRFKEKPGSI

-336 SEQGVWEEIH
+336 SEHGIWEEIH

-385 QTAEGWYMDSVVSSL
+385 QTAEGWFMDSVVSSL

-406 VFTPKGMAVS
+406 VFTPQGKPIN

-425 FAFEIHSAIGEHA
+425 FAFELHNSIGSHA

-461 VGVNPA
+461 VGINPD
-467 FKPKPDWLE
+467 FVPRPDWLDC
-476 FVQTYKAKR
+476 VQTYKAKS
-485 FLRSYSG
+485 FLRSYLG
-492 QMKSIPKNRC
+492 QVKSIPKNRC
-502 LTCHPLPGN
+502 LSCHPLPGN
-511 EVIGFKESDGRITIH
+511 EVIGFREVDGTVTIH

-534 RLASQK
+534 RQASQD
-540 GDSIVSVEF
+540 GDSIVSVDF
-549 PEDRDLY
+549 PEDKDVL
-556 YPVCLNVR
+556 YPVRINVR

-574 LVACITNGMKLPI
+574 LVDCITNGMKLSI
-587 DSLNVAT
+587 SSLNTVT
-594 VDEIADCTIRFK
+594 VDEIADCTINFS
-606 VHSFGEL
+606 VHSFSEL
-613 QQVIAALNRIEGVDE
+613 QNVITSIGRINGVDE
-628 VHRVGL
+628 VHRVEL

>member
-1 MVVSLKLYITME
+1 ME
-13 DYDVLLNNQIE
+13 DYDKLINGQLE
-24 AILEVMNRRNLS
+24 SILSVMDRRNVS
-36 EEDAVRIR
+36 AEDRIR
-44 QAFEFAREA
+44 IREAFEFAREA
-53 HAGQLRK
+53 HAGQKRK

-89 AFLHDVVEDTDFTV
+89 AFLHDVAEDTSFTL
-103 EDVKVRFGQDVAYLV
+103 DDIKARFGPDVAYLV

-124 KKKQYETSKQVD
+124 KKMQYETSKQVE
-136 NFKQMLES
+136 NFKQMLDS

-168 MRPDKQMKIAGET
+168 MRPEKQMKIAGET

-201 ENLSLQYRCPLE
+201 ENLSLRYRCPLE
-213 YQELEQAI
+213 YQELERAI
-221 EADKAEDKERL
+221 EADKAEDRQRL
-232 ALFTNEMLTLLRE
+232 DAFTGEMLELLR
-245 RGIQARTEIRYR
+245 RKGIQARTEVRYR
-257 QPYSIWRKIHVTG
+257 MPYSIWRKIQSTG

-277 YRHVIRLIY
+277 YRHVVRLIY
-286 PAEKET
+286 PAEREE
-292 DEKSLCLRIYS
+292 DEKRICLHIYS
-303 ILTDRFKEQPQSI
+303 ILTDRFKEKPGSI

-336 SEQGVWEEIH
+336 SEHGIWEEIH

-385 QTAEGWYMDSVVSSL
+385 QTAEGWFMDSVVSSL

-406 VFTPKGMAVS
+406 VFTPQGKPIN

-425 FAFEIHSAIGEHA
+425 FAFELHNSIGAHA

-461 VGVNPA
+461 VGVNPDFA
-467 FKPKPDWLE
+467 PRPDWLDC
-476 FVQTYKAKR
+476 VQTYKAKS
-485 FLRSYSG
+485 FLRSYLG
-492 QMKSIPKNRC
+492 QIKSIPKNRC
-502 LTCHPLPGN
+502 LCCHPLPGN
-511 EVIGFKESDGRITIH
+511 EVIGFRELDGTITIH
-526 KRDCAVAI
+526 KRDCALAI
-534 RLASQK
+534 RQASQD
-540 GDSIVSVEF
+540 GDSIVSVDF
-549 PEDRDLY
+549 PEDKDVF
-556 YPVCLNVR
+556 YPVRINVR

-574 LVACITNGMKLPI
+574 LVDCITNGMKLSI
-587 DSLNVAT
+587 SSLNTET
-594 VDEIADCTIRFK
+594 VDEIANCTINFS
-606 VHSFGEL
+606 VHSFSEL
-613 QQVIAALNRIEGVDE
+613 QKVIASISSIDGVDE
-628 VHRVGL
+628 VHRVEL

>member
-1 MVVSLKLYITME
+1 ME
-13 DYDVLLNNQIE
+13 DYDKLINGQLE
-24 AILEVMNRRNLS
+24 SILSVMDRRNVS
-36 EEDAVRIR
+36 AEDRIR
-44 QAFEFAREA
+44 IREAFEFAREA
-53 HAGQLRK
+53 HAGQKRK

-89 AFLHDVVEDTDFTV
+89 AFLHDVAEDTTFTL
-103 EDVKVRFGQDVAYLV
+103 DDIKARFGSDVAYLV

-124 KKKQYETSKQVD
+124 KKMQYETSKQVE
-136 NFKQMLES
+136 NFKQMLDS

-168 MRPDKQMKIAGET
+168 MRPEKQMKIAGET

-201 ENLSLQYRCPLE
+201 ENLSLRYRCPLE
-213 YQELEQAI
+213 YQGLERAI
-221 EADKAEDKERL
+221 EADKAEDRQRL
-232 ALFTNEMLTLLRE
+232 DAFTGEMLELLR
-245 RGIQARTEIRYR
+245 RKGIQARTEVRYR
-257 QPYSIWRKIHVTG
+257 MPYSIWRKIQSTG

-277 YRHVIRLIY
+277 YRHVVRLIY
-286 PAEKET
+286 PAEREE
-292 DEKSLCLRIYS
+292 DEKRICLHIYS
-303 ILTDRFKEQPQSI
+303 ILTDRFKEKPGSI

-336 SEQGVWEEIH
+336 SEHGIWEEIH

-385 QTAEGWYMDSVVSSL
+385 QTAEGWFMDSVVSSL

-406 VFTPKGMAVS
+406 VFTPQGKPIN

-425 FAFEIHSAIGEHA
+425 FAFELHNSIGAHA

-461 VGVNPA
+461 VGVNPDFA
-467 FKPKPDWLE
+467 PRPDWLDC
-476 FVQTYKAKR
+476 VQTYKAKS
-485 FLRSYSG
+485 FLRSYLG
-492 QMKSIPKNRC
+492 QIKSIPKNRC
-502 LTCHPLPGN
+502 LCCHPLPGN
-511 EVIGFKESDGRITIH
+511 EVIGFRELDGTITIH
-526 KRDCAVAI
+526 KRDCALAI
-534 RLASQK
+534 RQASQD
-540 GDSIVSVEF
+540 GDSIVSVDF
-549 PEDRDLY
+549 PEDKDVF
-556 YPVCLNVR
+556 YPVRINVR

-574 LVACITNGMKLPI
+574 LVDCITNGMKLSI
-587 DSLNVAT
+587 SSLNTET
-594 VDEIADCTIRFK
+594 VDEIADCTINFS
-606 VHSFGEL
+606 VHSFSEL
-613 QQVIAALNRIEGVDE
+613 QKVIASISSIDGVDE
-628 VHRVGL
+628 VHRVEL

>member
-1 MVVSLKLYITME
+1 ME
-13 DYDVLLNNQIE
+13 DYDKLINGQLE
-24 AILEVMNRRNLS
+24 SILSVMDRRNVS
-36 EEDAVRIR
+36 AEDRIR
-44 QAFEFAREA
+44 IREAFEFAREA
-53 HAGQLRK
+53 HAGQKRK

-89 AFLHDVVEDTDFTV
+89 AFLHDVAEDTSFTL
-103 EDVKVRFGQDVAYLV
+103 DDIKARFGPDVAYLV

-124 KKKQYETSKQVD
+124 KKMQYETSKQVE
-136 NFKQMLES
+136 NFKQMLDS

-168 MRPDKQMKIAGET
+168 MRPEKQMKIAGET

-201 ENLSLQYRCPLE
+201 ENLSLRYRCPLE
-213 YQELEQAI
+213 YQELERAI
-221 EADKAEDKERL
+221 EADKAEDRQRL
-232 ALFTNEMLTLLRE
+232 DAFTGEMLELLR
-245 RGIQARTEIRYR
+245 RKGIQARTEVRYR
-257 QPYSIWRKIHVTG
+257 MPYSIWRKIQSTG

-277 YRHVIRLIY
+277 YRHVVRLIY
-286 PAEKET
+286 PAEREE
-292 DEKSLCLRIYS
+292 DEKRICLHIYS
-303 ILTDRFKEQPQSI
+303 ILTDRFKEKPGSI

-336 SEQGVWEEIH
+336 SEHGIWEEIH

-373 AKFRAL
+373 ANFRAL

-385 QTAEGWYMDSVVSSL
+385 QTAEGWFMDSVVSSL

-406 VFTPKGMAVS
+406 VFTPQGKPIN

-425 FAFEIHSAIGEHA
+425 FAFELHNSIGAHA

-461 VGVNPA
+461 VGVNPDFA
-467 FKPKPDWLE
+467 PRPDWLDC
-476 FVQTYKAKR
+476 VQTYKAKS
-485 FLRSYSG
+485 FLRSYLG
-492 QMKSIPKNRC
+492 QIKSIPKNRC
-502 LTCHPLPGN
+502 LCCHPLPGN
-511 EVIGFKESDGRITIH
+511 EVIGFRELDGTITIH
-526 KRDCAVAI
+526 KRDCALAI
-534 RLASQK
+534 RQASQD
-540 GDSIVSVEF
+540 GDSIVSVDF
-549 PEDRDLY
+549 PEDKDVF
-556 YPVCLNVR
+556 YPVRINVR

-574 LVACITNGMKLPI
+574 LVDCITNGMKLSI
-587 DSLNVAT
+587 SSLNTET
-594 VDEIADCTIRFK
+594 VDEIADCTINFS
-606 VHSFGEL
+606 VHSFSEL
-613 QQVIAALNRIEGVDE
+613 QKVIASISSIDGVDE
-628 VHRVGL
+628 VHRVEL

>member
-1 MVVSLKLYITME
+1 ME
-13 DYDVLLNNQIE
+13 DYDKLINGQLE
-24 AILEVMNRRNLS
+24 SILSVMDRRNVS
-36 EEDAVRIR
+36 AEDRIR
-44 QAFEFAREA
+44 IREAFEFAREA
-53 HAGQLRK
+53 HAGQKRK

-89 AFLHDVVEDTDFTV
+89 AFLHDVAEDTSFTL
-103 EDVKVRFGQDVAYLV
+103 DDIKARFGPDVAYLV

-124 KKKQYETSKQVD
+124 KKMQYETSKQVE
-136 NFKQMLES
+136 NFKQMLDS

-168 MRPDKQMKIAGET
+168 MRPEKQMKIAGET

-201 ENLSLQYRCPLE
+201 ENLSLRYRCPLE
-213 YQELEQAI
+213 YQELERAI
-221 EADKAEDKERL
+221 EADKAEDRQRL
-232 ALFTNEMLTLLRE
+232 DAFTGEMLELLR
-245 RGIQARTEIRYR
+245 RKGIQARTEVRYR
-257 QPYSIWRKIHVTG
+257 MPYSIWRKIQSTG

-277 YRHVIRLIY
+277 YRHVVRLIY
-286 PAEKET
+286 PAEREE
-292 DEKSLCLRIYS
+292 DEKRICLHIYS
-303 ILTDRFKEQPQSI
+303 ILTDRFKEKPGSI

-336 SEQGVWEEIH
+336 SEHGIWEEIH

-379 LKDAAS
+379 LKDAAR
-385 QTAEGWYMDSVVSSL
+385 QTAEGWFMDSVVSSL

-406 VFTPKGMAVS
+406 VFTPQGKPIN

-425 FAFEIHSAIGEHA
+425 FAFELHNSIGAHA

-461 VGVNPA
+461 VGVNPDFA
-467 FKPKPDWLE
+467 PRPDWLDC
-476 FVQTYKAKR
+476 VQTYKAKS
-485 FLRSYSG
+485 FLRSYLG
-492 QMKSIPKNRC
+492 QIKSIPKNRC
-502 LTCHPLPGN
+502 LCCHPLPGN
-511 EVIGFKESDGRITIH
+511 EVIGFRELDGTITIH
-526 KRDCAVAI
+526 KRDCALAI
-534 RLASQK
+534 RQASQD
-540 GDSIVSVEF
+540 GDSIVSVDF
-549 PEDRDLY
+549 PEDKDVF
-556 YPVCLNVR
+556 YPVRINVR

-574 LVACITNGMKLPI
+574 LVDCITNGMKLSI
-587 DSLNVAT
+587 SSLNTET
-594 VDEIADCTIRFK
+594 VDEIADCTINFS
-606 VHSFGEL
+606 VHSFSEL
-613 QQVIAALNRIEGVDE
+613 QKVIASISSIDGVDE
-628 VHRVGL
+628 VHRVEL

>member
-1 MVVSLKLYITME
+1 ME
-13 DYDVLLNNQIE
+13 DYDKLINGQLE
-24 AILEVMNRRNLS
+24 SILSVMDRRNVS
-36 EEDAVRIR
+36 AEDRIR
-44 QAFEFAREA
+44 IREAFEFAREA
-53 HAGQLRK
+53 HAGQKRK

-89 AFLHDVVEDTDFTV
+89 AFLHDVAEDTSFTL
-103 EDVKVRFGQDVAYLV
+103 DDIKARFGPDVAYLV

-124 KKKQYETSKQVD
+124 KKMQYETSKQVE
-136 NFKQMLES
+136 NFKQMLDS

-168 MRPDKQMKIAGET
+168 MRPEKQMKIAGET

-201 ENLSLQYRCPLE
+201 ENLSLRYRCPLE

-221 EADKAEDKERL
+221 EADKAEDRQRL
-232 ALFTNEMLTLLRE
+232 DAFTGEMLELLR
-245 RGIQARTEIRYR
+245 RKGIQARTEVRYR
-257 QPYSIWRKIHVTG
+257 MPYSIWRKIQSTG

-277 YRHVIRLIY
+277 YRHVVRLIY
-286 PAEKET
+286 PAEREE
-292 DEKSLCLRIYS
+292 DEKRICLHIYS
-303 ILTDRFKEQPQSI
+303 ILTDRFKEKPGSI

-336 SEQGVWEEIH
+336 SEHGIWEEIH

-385 QTAEGWYMDSVVSSL
+385 QTAEGWFMDSVVSSL

-406 VFTPKGMAVS
+406 VFTPQGKPIN

-425 FAFEIHSAIGEHA
+425 FAFELHNSIGAHA

-461 VGVNPA
+461 VGVNPDFA
-467 FKPKPDWLE
+467 PRPDWLDC
-476 FVQTYKAKR
+476 VQTYKAKS
-485 FLRSYSG
+485 FLRSYLG
-492 QMKSIPKNRC
+492 QIKSIPKNRC
-502 LTCHPLPGN
+502 LCCHPLPGN
-511 EVIGFKESDGRITIH
+511 EVIGFRELDGTITIH
-526 KRDCAVAI
+526 KRDCALAI
-534 RLASQK
+534 RQASQD
-540 GDSIVSVEF
+540 GDSIVSVDF
-549 PEDRDLY
+549 PEDKDVF
-556 YPVCLNVR
+556 YPVRINVR

-574 LVACITNGMKLPI
+574 LVDCITNGMKLSI
-587 DSLNVAT
+587 SSLNTET
-594 VDEIADCTIRFK
+594 VDEIADCTINFS
-606 VHSFGEL
+606 VHSFSEL
-613 QQVIAALNRIEGVDE
+613 QKVIASISSIDGVDE
-628 VHRVGL
+628 VHRVEL

>member
-1 MVVSLKLYITME
+1 MD
-13 DYDVLLNNQIE
+13 DYDTLINGQLE
-24 AILEVMNRRNLS
+24 SILAVMAARNVAETDLQ
-36 EEDAVRIR
+36 RIR
-44 QAFEFAREA
+44 AAFEFARQA
-53 HAGQLRK
+53 HAGQKRK

-80 QLGPNPVIA
+80 RLGPNPVIA
-89 AFLHDVVEDTDFTV
+89 AFLHDVVEDTEFTT
-103 EDVKVRFGQDVAYLV
+103 EDVKSRFGQDVAYLV

-136 NFKQMLES
+136 NFKQMLDS

-201 ENLSLQYRCPLE
+201 ENLSLRYRCPQE
-213 YQELEQAI
+213 YQELEQAL
-221 EADKAEDKERL
+221 AEDKTENQGRLDEFTGNML
-232 ALFTNEMLTLLRE
+232 ALLKQK
-245 RGIQARTEIRYR
+245 GIDARTEVRYR
-257 QPYSIWRKIHVTG
+257 MPYSIWRKIHATG

-286 PAEKET
+286 TAERPE
-292 DEKSLCLRIYS
+292 DEKRTCLHIYS
-303 ILTDRFKEQPQSI
+303 ILTDRFKEKPGSI
-316 VNFIDSP
+316 VNYIDSP
-323 KENGYQSFHIRLL
+323 KENGYQSFHIQLL
-336 SEQGVWEEIH
+336 SEQGIWEEIH

-360 AVERMEGAWDNWI
+360 AVERVEGAWENWI
-373 AKFRAL
+373 VKFRAL

-385 QTAEGWYMDSVVSSL
+385 QSSDGWFMDSVVSSL

-406 VFTPKGMAVS
+406 VFTPQGMAIS

-461 VGVNPA
+461 VGVNPH
-467 FKPKPDWLE
+467 FTPKPDWLE
-476 FVQTYKAKR
+476 CVQTYKAKR
-485 FLRSYSG
+485 FLLPYLR

-502 LTCHPLPGN
+502 LRCHPLPGN
-511 EVIGFKESDGRITIH
+511 EVIGFMEADGKVTIH
-526 KRDCAVAI
+526 KRDCATAI

-540 GDSIVSVEF
+540 GDSIVSVDF
-549 PEDRDLY
+549 PEDEDVH
-556 YPVCLNVR
+556 YPVRINVR

-574 LVACITNGMKLPI
+574 LVDCITNGMKLSI
-587 DSLNVAT
+587 SSLNTVT
-594 VDEIADCTIRFK
+594 VDEIVDCTINFS

-613 QQVIAALNRIEGVDE
+613 QRVIATINGIDGVDE
-628 VHRVGL
+628 VHRVEM

>member
-1 MVVSLKLYITME
+1 ME
-13 DYDVLLNNQIE
+13 DYDKLINGQLE
-24 AILEVMNRRNLS
+24 SILSVMERRNVS
-36 EEDAVRIR
+36 AEDRIR
-44 QAFEFAREA
+44 IREAFEFAREA
-53 HAGQLRK
+53 HAGQKRK

-80 QLGPNPVIA
+80 QLRPNPAIA
-89 AFLHDVVEDTDFTV
+89 AFLHDVAEDTSFTL
-103 EDVKVRFGQDVAYLV
+103 DDIKARFGPDVAYLV

-124 KKKQYETSKQVD
+124 KKMQYETSKQVE
-136 NFKQMLES
+136 NFKQMLDS

-168 MRPDKQMKIAGET
+168 MRPEKQMKIAGET

-201 ENLSLQYRCPLE
+201 ENLSLRYRCPLE
-213 YQELEQAI
+213 YQELERAI
-221 EADKAEDKERL
+221 EADKAEDRQRL
-232 ALFTNEMLTLLRE
+232 DAFTGEMLELLR
-245 RGIQARTEIRYR
+245 RKGIQARTEVRYR
-257 QPYSIWRKIHVTG
+257 MPYSIWRKIQSTG

-277 YRHVIRLIY
+277 YRHVVRLIY
-286 PAEKET
+286 PAEREE
-292 DEKSLCLRIYS
+292 DEKRICLHIYS
-303 ILTDRFKEQPQSI
+303 ILTDRFKEKPGSI

-336 SEQGVWEEIH
+336 SEHGIWEEIH

-385 QTAEGWYMDSVVSSL
+385 QTAEGWFMDSVVSSL

-406 VFTPKGMAVS
+406 VFTPQGKPIN

-425 FAFEIHSAIGEHA
+425 FAFELHNSIGAHA

-461 VGVNPA
+461 VGVNPDFA
-467 FKPKPDWLE
+467 PRPDWLDC
-476 FVQTYKAKR
+476 VQTYKAKS
-485 FLRSYSG
+485 FLRSYLG
-492 QMKSIPKNRC
+492 QIKSIPKNRC
-502 LTCHPLPGN
+502 LCCHPLPGN
-511 EVIGFKESDGRITIH
+511 EVIGFRELDGTITIH
-526 KRDCAVAI
+526 KRDCALAI
-534 RLASQK
+534 RQASQD
-540 GDSIVSVEF
+540 GDSIVSVDF
-549 PEDRDLY
+549 PEDKDVF
-556 YPVCLNVR
+556 YPVRINVR

-574 LVACITNGMKLPI
+574 LVDCITNGMKLSI
-587 DSLNVAT
+587 SSLNTET
-594 VDEIADCTIRFK
+594 VDEIADCTINFS
-606 VHSFGEL
+606 VHSFSEL
-613 QQVIAALNRIEGVDE
+613 QKVIASISSIDGVDE
-628 VHRVGL
+628 VHRVEL

>member
-1 MVVSLKLYITME
+1 ME
-13 DYDVLLNNQIE
+13 DYDKLINGQLE
-24 AILEVMNRRNLS
+24 SILSVMDRRNVS
-36 EEDAVRIR
+36 AEDRIR
-44 QAFEFAREA
+44 IREAFEFAREA
-53 HAGQLRK
+53 HAGQKRK

-89 AFLHDVVEDTDFTV
+89 AFLHDVAEDTSFTL
-103 EDVKVRFGQDVAYLV
+103 DDIKARFGPDVAYLV

-124 KKKQYETSKQVD
+124 KKIQYETSKQVE
-136 NFKQMLES
+136 NFKQMLDS

-168 MRPDKQMKIAGET
+168 MRPEKQMKIAGET

-201 ENLSLQYRCPLE
+201 ENLSLRYRCPLE
-213 YQELEQAI
+213 YQELERAI
-221 EADKAEDKERL
+221 EADKAEDRQRL
-232 ALFTNEMLTLLRE
+232 DAFTGEMLELLR
-245 RGIQARTEIRYR
+245 RKGIQARTEVRYR
-257 QPYSIWRKIHVTG
+257 MPYSIWRKIQSTG

-277 YRHVIRLIY
+277 YRHVVRLIY
-286 PAEKET
+286 PAEREE
-292 DEKSLCLRIYS
+292 DEKRICLHIYS
-303 ILTDRFKEQPQSI
+303 ILTDRFKEKPGSI

-336 SEQGVWEEIH
+336 SEYGIWEEIH

-385 QTAEGWYMDSVVSSL
+385 QTAEGWFMDSVVSSL

-406 VFTPKGMAVS
+406 VFTPQGKPIN

-425 FAFEIHSAIGEHA
+425 FAFELHNSIGAHA

-461 VGVNPA
+461 VGVNPDFA
-467 FKPKPDWLE
+467 PRPDWLDC
-476 FVQTYKAKR
+476 VQTYKAKS
-485 FLRSYSG
+485 FLRSYLG
-492 QMKSIPKNRC
+492 QIKSIPKNRC
-502 LTCHPLPGN
+502 LCCHPLPGN
-511 EVIGFKESDGRITIH
+511 EVIGFRELDGTITIH
-526 KRDCAVAI
+526 KRDCALAI
-534 RLASQK
+534 RQASQD
-540 GDSIVSVEF
+540 GDSIVSVDF
-549 PEDRDLY
+549 PEDKDVF
-556 YPVCLNVR
+556 YPVRINVR

-574 LVACITNGMKLPI
+574 LVDCITNGMKLSI
-587 DSLNVAT
+587 SSLNTET
-594 VDEIADCTIRFK
+594 VDEIADCTINFS
-606 VHSFGEL
+606 VHSFSEL
-613 QQVIAALNRIEGVDE
+613 QKVIASISSIDGVDE
-628 VHRVGL
+628 VHRVEL

>member
-1 MVVSLKLYITME
+1 ME
-13 DYDVLLNNQIE
+13 DYDKLINGQLE
-24 AILEVMNRRNLS
+24 SILSVMDRRNVS
-36 EEDAVRIR
+36 AEDRIR
-44 QAFEFAREA
+44 IREAFEFAREA
-53 HAGQLRK
+53 HAGQKRK

-89 AFLHDVVEDTDFTV
+89 AFLHDVAEDTSFTL
-103 EDVKVRFGQDVAYLV
+103 DDIKARFGPDVAYLV

-124 KKKQYETSKQVD
+124 KKMQYETSKQVE
-136 NFKQMLES
+136 NFKQMLDS

-168 MRPDKQMKIAGET
+168 MRPEKQMKIAGET

-201 ENLSLQYRCPLE
+201 ENLSLRYRCPLE
-213 YQELEQAI
+213 YQELERAI
-221 EADKAEDKERL
+221 EADKAEDRQRL
-232 ALFTNEMLTLLRE
+232 DAFTGEMLELLR
-245 RGIQARTEIRYR
+245 RKGIQARTEVRYR
-257 QPYSIWRKIHVTG
+257 MPYSIWRKIQSTG

-277 YRHVIRLIY
+277 YRHVVRLIY
-286 PAEKET
+286 PAEREE
-292 DEKSLCLRIYS
+292 DEKRICLHIYS
-303 ILTDRFKEQPQSI
+303 ILTDRFKEKPGSI

-336 SEQGVWEEIH
+336 SEHGIWEEIH

-385 QTAEGWYMDSVVSSL
+385 QTAEGWFMDSVVSSL

-406 VFTPKGMAVS
+406 VFTPQGKPIN

-425 FAFEIHSAIGEHA
+425 FAFELHNSIGAHA

-461 VGVNPA
+461 VGVNPEFA
-467 FKPKPDWLE
+467 PRPDWLDC
-476 FVQTYKAKR
+476 VQTYKAKS
-485 FLRSYSG
+485 FLRSYLG
-492 QMKSIPKNRC
+492 QIKSIPKNRC
-502 LTCHPLPGN
+502 LCCHPLPGN
-511 EVIGFKESDGRITIH
+511 EVIGFRELDGTITIH
-526 KRDCAVAI
+526 KRDCALAI
-534 RLASQK
+534 RQASQD
-540 GDSIVSVEF
+540 GDSIVSVDF
-549 PEDRDLY
+549 PEDKDVF
-556 YPVCLNVR
+556 YPVRINVR

-574 LVACITNGMKLPI
+574 LVDCITNGMKLSI
-587 DSLNVAT
+587 SSLNTET
-594 VDEIADCTIRFK
+594 VDEIADCTINFS
-606 VHSFGEL
+606 VHSFSEL
-613 QQVIAALNRIEGVDE
+613 QKVIASISSIDGVDE
-628 VHRVGL
+628 VHRVEL

>member
-1 MVVSLKLYITME
+1 ME
-13 DYDVLLNNQIE
+13 DYDKLINGQLE
-24 AILEVMNRRNLS
+24 SILSVMDRRNVS
-36 EEDAVRIR
+36 AEDRIR
-44 QAFEFAREA
+44 IREAFEFAREA
-53 HAGQLRK
+53 HAGQKRK

-89 AFLHDVVEDTDFTV
+89 AFLHDVAEDTSFTL
-103 EDVKVRFGQDVAYLV
+103 DDIKARFGPDVAYLV

-124 KKKQYETSKQVD
+124 KKMQYETSKQVE
-136 NFKQMLES
+136 NFKQMLDS

-168 MRPDKQMKIAGET
+168 MRPEKQMKIAGET

-201 ENLSLQYRCPLE
+201 ENLSLRYRCPLE
-213 YQELEQAI
+213 YQELERAI
-221 EADKAEDKERL
+221 ETDKAEDRQRL
-232 ALFTNEMLTLLRE
+232 DAFTGEMLELLR
-245 RGIQARTEIRYR
+245 RKGIQARTEVRYR
-257 QPYSIWRKIHVTG
+257 MPYSIWRKIQSTG

-277 YRHVIRLIY
+277 YRHVVRLIY
-286 PAEKET
+286 PAEREE
-292 DEKSLCLRIYS
+292 DEKRICLHIYS
-303 ILTDRFKEQPQSI
+303 ILTDRFKEKPGSI

-336 SEQGVWEEIH
+336 SEHGIWEEIH

-385 QTAEGWYMDSVVSSL
+385 QTAEGWFMDSVVSSL

-406 VFTPKGMAVS
+406 VFTPQGKPIN

-425 FAFEIHSAIGEHA
+425 FAFELHNSIGAHA

-461 VGVNPA
+461 VGVNPDFA
-467 FKPKPDWLE
+467 PRPDWLDC
-476 FVQTYKAKR
+476 VQTYKAKS
-485 FLRSYSG
+485 FLRSYLG
-492 QMKSIPKNRC
+492 QIKSIPKNRC
-502 LTCHPLPGN
+502 LCCHPLPGN
-511 EVIGFKESDGRITIH
+511 EVIGFRELDGTITIH
-526 KRDCAVAI
+526 KRDCALAI
-534 RLASQK
+534 RQASQD
-540 GDSIVSVEF
+540 GDSIVSVDF
-549 PEDRDLY
+549 PEDKDVF
-556 YPVCLNVR
+556 YPVRINVR

-574 LVACITNGMKLPI
+574 LVDCITNGMKLSI
-587 DSLNVAT
+587 SSLNTET
-594 VDEIADCTIRFK
+594 VDEIADCTINFS
-606 VHSFGEL
+606 VHSFSEL
-613 QQVIAALNRIEGVDE
+613 QKVIASISSIDGVDE
-628 VHRVGL
+628 VHRVEL